1 MIQPIIQKVRALSI
15 NKALLNIAAAYAVL
29 QFQLSLDCWANDQI
43 LHALT
48 LNMYIH
54 ILSKR
59 YTYKRVGG
67 YESPHQK
74 HRNLFQKFCVG
85 FLLKLECHPTISIFM
100 KNEFNDQDGH
110 VDQAILYAKRLKL
123 TNKRVRLGWYESAK
137 AISMDGDDL
146 LLSEFLNLDGEDL
159 DWQISY

>member
-1 MIQPIIQKVRALSI
+1 
-15 NKALLNIAAAYAVL
+15 
-29 QFQLSLDCWANDQI
+29 
-43 LHALT
+43 
-48 LNMYIH
+48 
-54 ILSKR
+54 
-59 YTYKRVGG
+59 
-67 YESPHQK
+67 
-74 HRNLFQKFCVG
+74 
-85 FLLKLECHPTISIFM
+85 M

-123 TNKRVRLGWYESAK
+123 TNQRVRLGWYESAK